1 MTTVEIV
8 FLFFGVLVL
17 LGIFVAL
24 TDERFRWKGRKEL
37 D

>member
-8 FLFFGVLVL
+8 FLFFGVLAL

-24 TDERFRWKGRKEL
+24 TDESLKWKGRK
-37 D
+37 